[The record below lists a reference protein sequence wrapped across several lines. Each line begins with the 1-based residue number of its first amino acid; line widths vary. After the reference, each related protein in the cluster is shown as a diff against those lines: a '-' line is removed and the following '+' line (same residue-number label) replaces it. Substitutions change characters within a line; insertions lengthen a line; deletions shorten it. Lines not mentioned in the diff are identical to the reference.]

1 MLLEQGAP
9 KPAEALAAAAAAPV
23 SASAPSGGAEAPQLQ
38 RESNEDSSSSPKDD
52 RVDAP
57 SGGGSSRKDEL
68 AGWLRKQNCAELP
81 LELAELGKSWGVY
94 TEAVA
99 SCLYDADVS
108 SKGWIPELE
117 SMKADG
123 DLGTFLAR
131 VAKQYTLSGDKIEVA
146 QPKQSAAT
154 RSSSSLFAGARRRDD
169 KHDGGGGAAAT
180 AGAVGGVGPSA
191 LVAEAQ
197 QRAPYLPLSYT
208 CWPDSLKPLPIC
220 DTVEQSNRPDRPGV
234 SCVRCRC

>member
-9 KPAEALAAAAAAPV
+9 KPAEALAATAAAPV

-38 RESNEDSSSSPKDD
+38 RESNEDSSSSPKAD

-68 AGWLRKQNCAELP
+68 AGWLRKQNCAKLP

-123 DLGTFLAR
+123 DLDTFLAR

-146 QPKQSAAT
+146 QPKQSAT
-154 RSSSSLFAGARRRDD
+154 RSSSLFAGARRRD
-169 KHDGGGGAAAT
+169 KHDGGGGAAT
-180 AGAVGGVGPSA
+180 GAVGGVGPSA

-208 CWPDSLKPLPIC
+208 FWPDGLKPLPIC
-220 DTVEQSNRPDRPGV
+220 DTVEQSNRADRRELRSLQVLGRT
-234 SCVRCRC
+234 SKS

>member
-146 QPKQSAAT
+146 QPKQFAT
-154 RSSSSLFAGARRRDD
+154 RISSLFAGARRHD
-169 KHDGGGGAAAT
+169 KHGGDGGTA
-180 AGAVGGVGPSA
+180 AGAVGVSYARKDASA
-191 LVAEAQ
+191 RVHWW
-197 QRAPYLPLSYT
+197 QRRDSVRHTYLYRT
-208 CWPDSLKPLPIC
+208 HFDQI
-220 DTVEQSNRPDRPGV
+220 V
-234 SCVRCRC
+234 